1 MSLYRIL
8 FPASSREFFGKRW
21 SNIVLRTL
29 HIVGMIGLGGYL
41 FGAERA
47 LWLPYVLLTLGTGL
61 GLMLLYIIS
70 NGIFFIQLRGIAIL
84 LKLVLLAMIPLTDL
98 SATGLL
104 IAVIAI
110 SAVIAHAPGDI
121 RYFSILHG
129 RRIENL

>member
-1 MSLYRIL
+1 MSLYRL
-8 FPASSREFFGKRW
+8 FFPPASREFFGKRW
-21 SNIVLRTL
+21 LNIALRTL

-41 FGAERA
+41 FAVEESA
-47 LWLPYVLLTLGTGL
+47 WLPYLLLTLITGV
-61 GLMLLYIIS
+61 GLMLLYIVS

-84 LKLVLLAMIPLTDL
+84 LKLVLLALIPLTDI
-98 SATGLL
+98 SAVGLL
-104 IAVIAI
+104 IAVIII

>member
-1 MSLYRIL
+1 MSLYRVL

-21 SNIVLRTL
+21 FNIILRML

-41 FGAERA
+41 FGAERSI
-47 LWLPYVLLTLGTGL
+47 WQPYIVLILGTGF

-84 LKLVLLAMIPLTDL
+84 LKLVLLVMIPLTDI

-104 IAVIAI
+104 IAVIVI

-121 RYFSILHG
+121 RYYSVLHG
-129 RRIENL
+129 RRIESL